1 VIVTGLFSLWDQA
14 GRRQEHRDLV
24 ERALTLIDESRHPL
38 VVSYLLRS
46 LMMRALYEQSA
57 LDAVERAVRLGE
69 HAGDAVA
76 LAKLYVVVTQ
86 VQATHG
92 LFAEAE
98 RSAELAS
105 RLLASEHKQDSMFH
119 VALLLNR
126 SHLRMRQGRF
136 AEARADLEAAEAQA
150 LALGSRDYVVCLCYL
165 RRSEVEH
172 LAGDK
177 HLAIDFLR
185 RIVDGELSDLRVATQ
200 ARLGIANLRLQLGD
214 VDGALD
220 PLREILLQVR
230 GNESETMS
238 ELEYAA
244 LALAL
249 RGRSIA
255 AARLLGWIRAF
266 ELPHFRRPTVR
277 QEAYELLCSSLR
289 RKLNEEA
296 IAGAGADGA
305 RLTLDEAVDEALAG
319 LESIER

>member
-1 VIVTGLFSLWDQA
+1 
-14 GRRQEHRDLV
+14 
-24 ERALTLIDESRHPL
+24 
-38 VVSYLLRS
+38 
-46 LMMRALYEQSA
+46 
-57 LDAVERAVRLGE
+57 
-69 HAGDAVA
+69 
-76 LAKLYVVVTQ
+76 
-86 VQATHG
+86 
-92 LFAEAE
+92 
-98 RSAELAS
+98 
-105 RLLASEHKQDSMFH
+105 
-119 VALLLNR
+119 
-126 SHLRMRQGRF
+126 
-136 AEARADLEAAEAQA
+136 
-150 LALGSRDYVVCLCYL
+150 
-165 RRSEVEH
+165 
-172 LAGDK
+172 
-177 HLAIDFLR
+177 LR

-230 GNESETMS
+230 GNDSETMS